1 MASITKQPKEVQERH
16 RAMLLELLKQPGNR
30 ECADCRGRNPTWA
43 STNLGIFVCIR
54 CSGLHRQ
61 VGTHVTKV
69 KSCTMDLW
77 DPEQI
82 AFMARMGNARARLV
96 WEAQLSADYGKPS
109 ESERD
114 DMVLEWIRAKY
125 ERKRYMAMDPEAVLR
140 AAGPA
145 PSAGSTTKRATGG
158 PLRTRT
164 AGGGP
169 TSTAAPVE
177 SPAPSASGFSFTQA
191 ATAPAGVVSAFSFVA
206 SGPTSPSS
214 STTPGPA
221 SPPPSFASPQ
231 TGFDFGA
238 GGFNFGAPAA
248 DGFTDAPAAGG
259 FDFALAA
266 SNGQGF
272 AFTGAPAS
280 APVTT
285 ASGTHVL
292 DSLFKAAPGSAVDVF
307 GMPAPAT
314 ASSSAHAVAPREAPL
329 GFMVGTATEVPAA
342 AVPTASAPPTFPA
355 PVKADPFAVLA
366 QPFESPS
373 HAPAPFS
380 TPASSFA
387 SPAAALEPSAAAPI
401 AAPLAVPAAAPSG
414 AAEDT
419 AAMQRML
426 EQLQAQQALL
436 MQQMHQLQLQSA

>member
-1 MASITKQPKEVQERH
+1 
-16 RAMLLELLKQPGNR
+16 
-30 ECADCRGRNPTWA
+30 
-43 STNLGIFVCIR
+43 
-54 CSGLHRQ
+54 
-61 VGTHVTKV
+61 VTKV

-145 PSAGSTTKRATGG
+145 PAVGSLSTKRSTGG

-164 AGGGP
+164 AGGGGP
-169 TSTAAPVE
+169 TGAAAPVE
-177 SPAPSASGFSFTQA
+177 SPAASASGFSFAQA
-191 ATAPAGVVSAFSFVA
+191 ANAPAGGAPAFNFVA

-214 STTPGPA
+214 STTPAPA

-238 GGFNFGAPAA
+238 GGFNFGAPPAG
-248 DGFTDAPAAGG
+248 GFADAPAAGG
-259 FDFALAA
+259 FDFASAA
-266 SNGQGF
+266 PSSPGF
-272 AFTGAPAS
+272 AFTGAPAPAAATS
-280 APVTT
+280 T
-285 ASGTHVL
+285 ATGAHVL
-292 DSLFKAAPGSAVDVF
+292 DSLFKAAPASAVDVF

-314 ASSSAHAVAPREAPL
+314 VSSSTNAVAPREAPL

-387 SPAAALEPSAAAPI
+387 SPAAALEPSAAAPPI

-414 AAEDT
+414 GVTEDT